1 MTIKITLI
9 TPPDIFQNNQDSILF
24 MGLTDIEQDHVS
36 EWLASTDRVGNINIY
51 FYSGEPN
58 VDWLMHALAASTFRY
73 IRLNNTSAI
82 TERLAGYILSKPNV
96 YYSTDDNGLAEL
108 YSFVNVNRVNNA
120 VDFLERVFSGT

>member
-24 MGLTDIEQDHVS
+24 IGLTDIEQDRVS
-36 EWLASTDRVGNINIY
+36 EWLASTDLSGNINIY

-58 VDWLMHALAASTFRY
+58 INWLMHSIAVSTFRY

-82 TERLAGYILSKPNV
+82 IERLAGYILSKPNV
-96 YYSTDDNGLAEL
+96 YYSTEDAGLAEL
-108 YSFVNVNRVNNA
+108 YSFINVNRVDSA

>member
-51 FYSGEPN
+51 FYSRE
-58 VDWLMHALAASTFRY
+58 
-73 IRLNNTSAI
+73 
-82 TERLAGYILSKPNV
+82 LS
-96 YYSTDDNGLAEL
+96 
-108 YSFVNVNRVNNA
+108 
-120 VDFLERVFSGT
+120 